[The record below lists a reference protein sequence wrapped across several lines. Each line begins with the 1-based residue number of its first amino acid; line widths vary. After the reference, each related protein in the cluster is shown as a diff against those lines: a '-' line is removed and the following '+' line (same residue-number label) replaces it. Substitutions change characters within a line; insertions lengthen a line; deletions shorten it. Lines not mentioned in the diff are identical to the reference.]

1 MFGSRAS
8 RLVRQIPL
16 ATLTR
21 PSQNTL
27 AAKFSTEGPAPKKS
41 TKLWG
46 GRFSRDV
53 DQSILGWTESITVD
67 SHLVAEDVWGSMA
80 HVTML
85 GSQGIIPPQAAA
97 AILPT
102 LLKFQNEFNNG
113 EWKLGN
119 EQEDVHMNVE
129 ARLIK
134 EVGMDFGGRMHTCRS
149 RNDQVVLDSKLYA
162 RRRILELRE
171 RVIKA
176 IDAILNRAANHT
188 EDVMVS
194 YTHVQHA
201 QPVSV
206 AFWLSHYGAVMLRDL
221 ERLKR
226 AYDVTDQNPLGS
238 GAIAG
243 TSFPIDRELTTKL
256 LGFQKVHPHGLDAT
270 SARDFLLETVSAVAT
285 LESTLSRLAEELILW
300 SSYEFRS
307 VTLDD
312 GFAMGSSMMP
322 QKKNPGVLELLRGR
336 AGRINGLLVAAFTLM
351 KGLPSGYNRDF
362 HEDKEILVE
371 SLSLINRAVEVIP
384 ALVQSTTLNFDRMAD
399 LAFENFATATELAN
413 YLVLKHNV
421 PFREAHH
428 VVGSLVGQLSRNKE
442 NFRNFDACYNHIVNV
457 HKIAAPKEDLQRVLD
472 PKSVMMSYNSLGGTG
487 PQAVKNMLNQFR
499 EELNNHKKVLDA
511 DNARVN
517 GALEFTRSVAAKAA
531 KIQSAEQLKKLTQN

>member
-1 MFGSRAS
+1 
-8 RLVRQIPL
+8 
-16 ATLTR
+16 
-21 PSQNTL
+21 
-27 AAKFSTEGPAPKKS
+27 
-41 TKLWG
+41 
-46 GRFSRDV
+46 
-53 DQSILGWTESITVD
+53 
-67 SHLVAEDVWGSMA
+67 
-80 HVTML
+80 
-85 GSQGIIPPQAAA
+85 
-97 AILPT
+97 
-102 LLKFQNEFNNG
+102 LKFQNEFNSG

-162 RRRILELRE
+162 RRRILELRG
-171 RVIKA
+171 RLIKA
-176 IDAILNRAANHT
+176 IDSIFTRAAKHT

-226 AYDVTDQNPLGS
+226 AFDVTDQNPLGA

-256 LGFQKVHPHGLDAT
+256 LGFQKVHPHSLDAT

-300 SSYEFRS
+300 SSYEFRAI
-307 VTLDD
+307 TLDD

-371 SLSLINRAVEVIP
+371 SLSIINRAVEVIP
-384 ALVQSTTLNFDRMAD
+384 ALIQSTTINFDRMAD

-428 VVGSLVGQLSRNKE
+428 VVGSLVGELSRAKE

-457 HKIAAPKEDLQRVLD
+457 HKIKAPKEDLQRVLD

-487 PQAVKNMLNQFR
+487 PKAVETMLKQFR
-499 EELNNHKKVLDA
+499 EELANHQKVLDA
-511 DNARVN
+511 DNARVSD
-517 GALEFTRSVAAKAA
+517 ALEFTRQLAAKASGI
-531 KIQSAEQLKKLTQN
+531 KNAEELKKLAHK